1 MSEEVGNE
9 GLLRELRLGI
19 AVAVVFVAS
28 GSGCRPVAGESD
40 AVDVT
45 YAASLTATM
54 AELEQAFRERSGR
67 AARGD
72 PRGSVAGAHL
82 IREGVWR
89 RDVYITADPATLR
102 LLGPHDPGW
111 AVVFARSEIVIA
123 YSSESRF
130 ASALDSAG
138 RGELA
143 WQEVVLRDGFRL
155 GRTDPDLDPKG
166 YRALF
171 AFRLAE
177 QHYRLPGLADSLL
190 AGPAGRESVFPEE
203 HLSARVQTGSLD
215 AGVFYLAE
223 ARAHGLSA
231 IRLPRMLG
239 QGDPRDTEALGRLRH
254 RTAEGRDFRGAPIA
268 YAATVPLNARD
279 SEAGGDYIAFLIG
292 DDAGVI
298 LTKDGFVP
306 ESRPLGDRER
316 MPRSLSVRLS
326 RQAAKPLRGGRSDG
340 TPRDSGVLP
349 GSPPR

>member
-1 MSEEVGNE
+1 MNEEVGNV
-9 GLLRELRLGI
+9 GLLRVLRVGI
-19 AVAVVFVAS
+19 SVAALSVAS
-28 GSGCRPVAGESD
+28 GPGCRPVVGEND

-54 AELEQAFRERSGR
+54 AELEQGFREKSGR
-67 AARGD
+67 AVRGD

-89 RDVYITADPATLR
+89 RDVYITADPATLQ

-123 YSSESRF
+123 YSAESRF

-143 WQEVVLRDGFRL
+143 WHAVAFRDGFRL

-166 YRALF
+166 YRTLF

-177 QHYRLPGLADSLL
+177 QHYRLPGLAGDLL
-190 AGPAGRESVFPEE
+190 AGPAGSESVFPEE

-223 ARAHGLSA
+223 ARAHDLRVV
-231 IRLPRMLG
+231 RLPRKLG
-239 QGDPRDTEALGRLRH
+239 QGDPLDTEALGRLQH
-254 RTAEGRDFRGAPIA
+254 RTADGRDFRGVPIA

-279 SEAGGDYIAFLIG
+279 SAAGGEFIAFLLG
-292 DDAGVI
+292 DEAGEI
-298 LTKDGFVP
+298 LTEDGFVT
-306 ESRPLGDRER
+306 ESWPLGDRER
-316 MPRSLSVRLS
+316 MPTSLSAR
-326 RQAAKPLRGGRSDG
+326 PW
-340 TPRDSGVLP
+340 PP
-349 GSPPR
+349 GL

>member
-1 MSEEVGNE
+1 MSGEAGNE
-9 GLLRELRLGI
+9 GRLRVRSLGI
-19 AVAVVFVAS
+19 AIVVVSVAS
-28 GSGCRPVAGESD
+28 GPGCRPVAGEND

-54 AELEQAFRERSGR
+54 AELEEGFRERSGR
-67 AARGD
+67 AVRGD

-102 LLGPHDPGW
+102 LLGSHDPGW

-123 YSSESRF
+123 YSQESRF

-138 RGELA
+138 RGKLA
-143 WQEVVLRDGFRL
+143 WQEVALRDGFRL

-177 QHYRLPGLADSLL
+177 QHYGLPGLAESLL
-190 AGPAGRESVFPEE
+190 AGPAGKESVFPEE

-223 ARAHGLSA
+223 ARAHGLRVV
-231 IRLPRMLG
+231 RLPRMIG

-254 RTAEGRDFRGAPIA
+254 RTADGRDFRGAPIA
-268 YAATVPLNARD
+268 YSATVPLNARD
-279 SEAGGDYIAFLIG
+279 SEAGGDFIAFLLG
-292 DDAGVI
+292 DDAGVV
-298 LTKDGFVP
+298 LTEDGFVP
-306 ESRPLGDRER
+306 ESWLLGDRER
-316 MPRSLSVRLS
+316 MPRSLAARLS
-326 RQAAKPLRGGRSDG
+326 R
-340 TPRDSGVLP
+340 
-349 GSPPR
+349 

>member
-1 MSEEVGNE
+1 MRGGARNE
-9 GLLRELRLGI
+9 APLRVLWLGI
-19 AVAVVFVAS
+19 AIAVVSVAS
-28 GSGCRPVAGESD
+28 GPGCRPVAGDHD

-54 AELEQAFRERSGR
+54 EELEEKFREHSGR
-67 AARGD
+67 AVRGD

-123 YSSESRF
+123 YSGESRF

-138 RGELA
+138 RRELA
-143 WQEVVLRDGFRL
+143 WPAVVLRDGFRL

-166 YRALF
+166 YRTLF
-171 AFRLAE
+171 AFQLAE
-177 QHYRLPGLADSLL
+177 QHYGLPGLARSLL
-190 AGPAGRESVFPEE
+190 AGPAGSESVFPEE

-223 ARAHGLSA
+223 ARAHGMSVV
-231 IRLPRMLG
+231 RLPRMLG
-239 QGDPRDTEALGRLRH
+239 QGDPRDTKALGRLRH
-254 RTAEGRDFRGAPIA
+254 RTADGTDFRGTPIA

-279 SEAGGDYIAFLIG
+279 SEAGSDFIAFLLSE
-292 DDAGVI
+292 DAGAV
-298 LTKDGFVP
+298 LTEDGFVP
-306 ESRPLGDRER
+306 ASQPLGDRER
-316 MPRSLSVRLS
+316 MPRSLSARFS
-326 RQAAKPLRGGRSDG
+326 R
-340 TPRDSGVLP
+340 
-349 GSPPR
+349 

>member
-9 GLLRELRLGI
+9 GLLRVLRLGI
-19 AVAVVFVAS
+19 AVAVVSVA
-28 GSGCRPVAGESD
+28 GGPGCRPVGGESD

-54 AELEQAFRERSGR
+54 AELEQGFREEKGR
-67 AARGD
+67 AVRGD

-123 YSSESRF
+123 YSEESRF
-130 ASALDSAG
+130 APALDSAG
-138 RGELA
+138 RRELA
-143 WQEVVLRDGFRL
+143 WPEVALRGGFRL

-171 AFRLAE
+171 AFQLAE
-177 QHYRLPGLADSLL
+177 QHYSLPGLADILL

-215 AGVFYLAE
+215 AGIFYLAE
-223 ARAHGLSA
+223 AKAHGLRVV
-231 IRLPRMLG
+231 RLPRMLG
-239 QGDPRDTEALGRLRH
+239 QGDPRDTEALGRLQH
-254 RTAEGRDFRGAPIA
+254 RTADARDFQGSPIA

-279 SEAGGDYIAFLIG
+279 SEAGGDFIAFLLS
-292 DDAGVI
+292 DDAEAI
-298 LTKDGFVP
+298 LTEDGFVP
-306 ESRPLGDRER
+306 ESWPLGDRDR
-316 MPRSLSVRLS
+316 MPRSLSARLN
-326 RQAAKPLRGGRSDG
+326 REAARARRRRRSDG
-340 TPRDSGVLP
+340 TLRDSGVRP
-349 GSPPR
+349 GSPPQ

>member
-1 MSEEVGNE
+1 MNEEAGNE
-9 GLLRELRLGI
+9 ALLGVLRVGI
-19 AVAVVFVAS
+19 SVAALSVAS
-28 GSGCRPVAGESD
+28 GPGCRPVVGEND

-54 AELEQAFRERSGR
+54 TELEQRFRERSGR
-67 AARGD
+67 AVRGD

-143 WQEVVLRDGFRL
+143 WHAVALRDGFRL

-166 YRALF
+166 YRTLF

-177 QHYRLPGLADSLL
+177 QHYRLPRLVEGLL
-190 AGPAGRESVFPEE
+190 AGPAGSESVFPEE

-223 ARAHGLSA
+223 ARAHDLRVV
-231 IRLPRMLG
+231 RLPRKLG
-239 QGDPRDTEALGRLRH
+239 QGDPRDTEALGRLQH
-254 RTAEGRDFRGAPIA
+254 RTADGRDFRGAPIA

-279 SEAGGDYIAFLIG
+279 LAAGGEFIAFLLG
-292 DDAGVI
+292 DEAGEI
-298 LTKDGFVP
+298 LTEDGFVT
-306 ESRPLGDRER
+306 ESWPLGDRER
-316 MPRSLSVRLS
+316 MPRSLSAR
-326 RQAAKPLRGGRSDG
+326 PW
-340 TPRDSGVLP
+340 PP
-349 GSPPR
+349 GL